1 MAAERSPAA
10 DGDLVAVGAIG
21 AAVGVRGEV
30 TIVSWTDD
38 PDLRFAVGSVL
49 VTDPAERGPLT
60 VTSSRWQ
67 GAKLVVRFD
76 GIDDRDTAEA
86 ARRTNLFVPAA
97 ARPALADPDDFYDT
111 DLVGLDVIDPAGQ
124 PLGTV
129 TGVEHGAGGDR
140 LVVTHDGR
148 EHLVPFVS
156 VIVPR
161 VDLAARR
168 VVVDAP
174 EGLFEL

>member
-1 MAAERSPAA
+1 MAADPASR
-10 DGDLVAVGAIG
+10 DDDLVAVGAVG

-49 VTDPAERGPLT
+49 VTDPADSGPLT
-60 VTSSRWQ
+60 VASSRSQ

-76 GIDDRDTAEA
+76 GVDDRNAAEA
-86 ARRTNLFVPAA
+86 LRRTQLFVSAA
-97 ARPALADPDDFYDT
+97 TRPQLSDPDDFYDT
-111 DLVGLDVIDPAGQ
+111 DLVGLSAVDPAGE

-129 TGVEHGAGGDR
+129 TAVEHGAGGDR
-140 LVVTHDGR
+140 LVVTRDGHD
-148 EHLVPFVS
+148 HLVPFVS

-161 VDLAARR
+161 VDLAAGR

-174 EGLFEL
+174 EGLFELG

>member
-1 MAAERSPAA
+1 MAAEPTPATP
-10 DGDLVAVGAIG
+10 DLVAVGAIG

-49 VTDPAERGPLT
+49 LTDPTERGPLT
-60 VTSSRWQ
+60 VTSFRLQ
-67 GAKLVVRFD
+67 GAKIVVAFA
-76 GIDDRDTAEA
+76 GVDDRNTAEA
-86 ARRTNLFVPAA
+86 VRRTQLFVPTAT
-97 ARPALADPDDFYDT
+97 RPALDDPDDFYDT
-111 DLVGLDVIDPAGQ
+111 DLIGLDVVDPAGA
-124 PLGTV
+124 PLGVV

-140 LVVTHDGR
+140 LQVEHDGR
-148 EHLVPFVS
+148 DHLVPFVS

-174 EGLFEL
+174 EGLFDL